1 MIPGVSGGTMAFILG
16 IYEDFI
22 DAIKSFDRI
31 WFLSIFKLDVSTV
44 INRPNFNFILPLAT
58 GILLAL
64 VFFTRVIPLP
74 NLLQVY
80 PEQVYGLFFG
90 LIAGSSFI
98 LIGKIKKLKII
109 DLVFVM
115 TGVLPGFLLFN
126 IGPIS
131 LPDTSIYVFLSG
143 CVAISAMLLPGIS
156 GSFILLILNKY
167 TYIFNAIGYFN
178 ISVLLPFAAGML
190 TGLVIFSR
198 ILSWV
203 LHRFYRNTT
212 LIITGILISSL
223 WLIWPFQDRAY
234 ETIGT
239 KIKLVSS
246 TPIIPYEINSALFLT
261 ILLFFIGTS
270 VVIII
275 HTISRKK

>member
-1 MIPGVSGGTMAFILG
+1 M
-16 IYEDFI
+16 
-22 DAIKSFDRI
+22 
-31 WFLSIFKLDVSTV
+31 

-203 LHRFYRNTT
+203 LHRFYRHTT